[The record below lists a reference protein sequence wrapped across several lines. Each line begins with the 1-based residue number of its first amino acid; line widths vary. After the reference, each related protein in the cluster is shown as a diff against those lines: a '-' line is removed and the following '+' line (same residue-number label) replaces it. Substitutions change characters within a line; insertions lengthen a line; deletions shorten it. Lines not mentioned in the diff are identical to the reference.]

1 VNIIMTL
8 EDLNERS
15 FAELRTWLEAAL
27 NGRVDLP
34 RLTPDETPDVTI
46 LAAED
51 ILDKPTRRDLERACC
66 ELVRDFVRSG
76 AGSLSYVRALLHLAV
91 GLGQRKLAGEL
102 AAMAARFPELPTLEV
117 RVRQAVLLTLIDLK
131 ELQPP
136 EFWWA
141 IFDQDG
147 TAYAGP
153 VLTGLLT
160 QSWQT
165 GLQLLPRFPDDPM
178 LASVAAM
185 ILDQALEDQTPA
197 QRATCV
203 GELQRIAPRCPPS
216 LRQTLRELLVEHQ
229 GATRP
234 PHTHARL
241 NKIIEQQH
249 PKRAQDIGIS
259 LSSRVVPVAA

>member
-1 VNIIMTL
+1 MTL

-15 FAELRTWLEAAL
+15 FAELRTWLENAL

-51 ILDKPTRRDLERACC
+51 SLDKPTRRDLERACR

-76 AGSLSYVRALLHLAV
+76 AGSLAYVRALLHLAA
-91 GLGQRKLAGEL
+91 GLGQREL
-102 AAMAARFPELPTLEV
+102 TSALVAMAGRFPNLPTLEV
-117 RVRQAVLLTLIDLK
+117 RVRQSVLLTIIDLK
-131 ELQPP
+131 ELQPV

-141 IFDQDG
+141 MFAQDNG
-147 TAYAGP
+147 AYAGP
-153 VLTGLLT
+153 VLTGLLA
-160 QSWQT
+160 QDWQT
-165 GLQLLPRFPDDPM
+165 GLQLLPRFPDDAM
-178 LASVAAM
+178 LANVAAV
-185 ILDQALEDQTPA
+185 ILDQALEDLTPA
-197 QRATCV
+197 QRAACV

-216 LRQTLRELLVEHQ
+216 MRQTLQELLAEHQ

-241 NKIIEQQH
+241 NKVIAQKH
-249 PKRAQDIGIS
+249 PKRAQDIGTS
-259 LSSRVVPVAA
+259 LSSRVVPVLVAA